1 MSAATIPSG
10 RERCQA
16 RSASKD
22 GLRYHFRQPPTPK
35 AEDMA
40 ENQPPS
46 KSMDRL
52 AYLLETGISWMETVV
67 AILLAIVV
75 LIAVLFVAFAT
86 VKMVAAF
93 PEANSAGLFKV
104 IKAVLDT
111 FIVIELFRITIAY
124 VRHREVI
131 PTVLETALVVAA
143 REIVVIEAGA
153 DDPLAAAA
161 VGGTLIAI
169 GITWYL
175 LRRGGACGCDDSHM
189 SL

>member
-1 MSAATIPSG
+1 MSAVTIPPP
-10 RERCQA
+10 RPWCQVT
-16 RSASKD
+16 
-22 GLRYHFRQPPTPK
+22 GTVPHGVRYHFDAAPDTK

-40 ENQPPS
+40 DNHSQN
-46 KSMDRL
+46 KSIDRL
-52 AYLLETGISWMETVV
+52 ALWLETVISWMETLVAVV
-67 AILLAIVV
+67 LAVVVLVAVGIVV
-75 LIAVLFVAFAT
+75 YATWKLIGT
-86 VKMVAAF
+86 F
-93 PEANSAGLFKV
+93 PDTDNAGIFKV

-153 DDPLAAAA
+153 DNPLAAAA

-175 LRRGGACGCDDSHM
+175 LRRGGACGCDDNRM
-189 SL
+189 SS

>member
-1 MSAATIPSG
+1 
-10 RERCQA
+10 
-16 RSASKD
+16 
-22 GLRYHFRQPPTPK
+22 
-35 AEDMA
+35 MA
-40 ENQPPS
+40 ENQQHN
-46 KSMDRL
+46 KSIDRL
-52 AYLLETGISWMETVV
+52 AYWLETGIAWMETVV
-67 AILLAIVV
+67 AALLAVVV
-75 LIAVLFVAFAT
+75 LIAVAVVGYAT
-86 VKMVAAF
+86 WKLIGAF
-93 PEANSAGLFKV
+93 PDTDNAGIFKV

-169 GITWYL
+169 GITWFL
-175 LRRGGACGCDDSHM
+175 LRRGGACGCDDNRM
-189 SL
+189 SS